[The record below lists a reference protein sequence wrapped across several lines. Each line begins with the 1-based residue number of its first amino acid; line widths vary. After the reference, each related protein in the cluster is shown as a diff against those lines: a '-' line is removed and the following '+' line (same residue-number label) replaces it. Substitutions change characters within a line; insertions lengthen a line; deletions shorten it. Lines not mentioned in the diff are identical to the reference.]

1 MRLARVGQYR
11 NACITSFSVI
21 IDNKLIATIP
31 MSRRGIIKVYIVHY
45 KNNNEQKLPISPIKC
60 RKPHLFHIIR
70 TIAFKNDEIG
80 RVFFSLHK
88 RFQSSFAMISESN
101 WTLRASFITNHNNQN
116 VIYVS
121 NREKKTN
128 DLRSDT
134 MNFLCCP
141 FHSTTFTIFFSIIVW
156 VLLVFLCAPLSSV
169 RRFILVLSLFRSL
182 NHGGHCLLFISLLL
196 CRFFL

>member
-1 MRLARVGQYR
+1 
-11 NACITSFSVI
+11 
-21 IDNKLIATIP
+21 

-116 VIYVS
+116 KYVS
-121 NREKKTN
+121 HREEKKN
-128 DLRSDT
+128 LLAIRHDEFSMLPISFDHIH
-134 MNFLCCP
+134 NFL
-141 FHSTTFTIFFSIIVW
+141 FNIRW
-156 VLLVFLCAPLSSV
+156 SSV
-169 RRFILVLSLFRSL
+169 GLPLCCSVVFSVRHFILVLSLFRSL
-182 NHGGHCLLFISLLL
+182 NHGGHCLLFISLPL
-196 CRFFL
+196 CRFFFIILLSLSQSRSHAAPLLKR

>member
-116 VIYVS
+116 KYVS
-121 NREKKTN
+121 HREEKKN
-128 DLRSDT
+128 LLAIRHDEFSMLPISFDHIH
-134 MNFLCCP
+134 NFL
-141 FHSTTFTIFFSIIVW
+141 FNIRFGV
-156 VLLVFLCAPLSSV
+156 VLVFLCAAPLSFPFGIS
-169 RRFILVLSLFRSL
+169 FLFYRYFAL
-182 NHGGHCLLFISLLL
+182 
-196 CRFFL
+196 